1 MANDFIG
8 AQLGGVGQ
16 QIERGELKAAA
27 TLLNALVKS
36 APHDP
41 RIYFLGASMAQQAGN
56 LPACI
61 QSLERSLD
69 LAPEWVDAHVARI
82 RAISELG
89 EHQLALDAST
99 EALEIC
105 GENLALLEMASAV
118 ADRANVIE
126 QQEKFLERAVAVA
139 PQRVDILNALAVC
152 SQRLNHLDNA
162 EKSYLRARN
171 LAPGNVIA
179 ISGMAALAEMRG
191 DVEAATR
198 DMKLARQLSPND
210 PVIAFNLAAATG
222 EVPATM
228 PAAMVSS
235 LFDDYAPRFDKELVG
250 DLRYGVPRR
259 FAEIIVE
266 RHPDRVVDVLD
277 LGSGT
282 GLVGLYLAPIQGAL
296 VGVELSGKMI
306 EEAVKHGLYHR
317 FHQVNL
323 LDALAQTPPAQYDV
337 ITAADVFI
345 YVGELTQAIA
355 NAYNVLR
362 PGGMLLFSCE
372 STADGEPDLLLRP
385 SNRFAHSERS
395 IRRLCEAAGFSTIT
409 IEAATLRNEG
419 EAPLTGFICRAERA

>member
-8 AQLGGVGQ
+8 AQLGNVGQ
-16 QIERGELKAAA
+16 QIERGELRAAA

-36 APHDP
+36 APRDP
-41 RIYFLGASMAQQAGN
+41 RIHFLAASMAQKAGN

-69 LAPEWVDAHVARI
+69 LSPDWVDAHVARI
-82 RAISELG
+82 RAMSQLG

-99 EALEIC
+99 EALELC
-105 GENLALLEMASAV
+105 GEHLALLEMASAV
-118 ADRANVIE
+118 ADRADDIDA
-126 QQEKFLERAVAVA
+126 QEKFLERAAMLA

-162 EKSYLRARN
+162 EKMYQRTRD

-179 ISGMAALAEMRG
+179 ISGMAAIAEMRG

-198 DMKLARQLSPND
+198 DMTLARKLAPDD

-228 PAAMVSS
+228 PDVMVSS
-235 LFDDYAPRFDKELVG
+235 LFDSYAARFDTELVG

-266 RHPDRVVDVLD
+266 RHPDRRVDVLD

-282 GLVGLYLAPIQGAL
+282 GLVGVYLAPMEGAL

-306 EEAVKHGLYHR
+306 EQAAKHGLYHR

-323 LDALAQTPPAQYDV
+323 LDALMHTPPAQYDV

-345 YVGELTQAIA
+345 YVGDLTQAIP
-355 NAYNVLR
+355 NAYNILR

-372 STADGEPDLLLRP
+372 STVEGEPDLLLRP
-385 SNRFAHSERS
+385 TNRFAHSEAS
-395 IRRLCEAAGFSTIT
+395 IRRLCESAGFSTIS

-419 EAPLTGFICRAERA
+419 GEPLVGFICRAERV